1 MEVIHDEPWI
11 LQQKDIQQTESIKMK
26 FLRPVKGSIKIN
38 TITDGQIRM
47 NLHIFAVIEKR
58 LEFRTSLKGAFR
70 MIAVMR
76 IPKAALLY
84 KSAGKRHIG
93 FRQGNA

>member
-1 MEVIHDEPWI
+1 MDTAAKRHTANGVNKNEIFETCI
-11 LQQKDIQQTESIKMK
+11 
-26 FLRPVKGSIKIN
+26 GSIKIN

-70 MIAVMR
+70 MITVMR

-93 FRQGNA
+93 FHQGNA